1 MILCANINHLDQ
13 IFKIE
18 EKVFKKP
25 WTYDQIKYD
34 LLKLKDCEN
43 LVYIYKNEV
52 VGYILGTIV
61 LDEFN
66 LNNIAVKKKQQSNG
80 FGKMLIENL
89 IFRLIN
95 KKIKKIF
102 LEVSIYNFVA
112 TNFYKSIGFKSYG
125 VRKNYYSKGDHALL
139 FDLEIKNYG

>member
-18 EKVFKKP
+18 EKVFNKP
-25 WTYDQIKYD
+25 WSYDQIKYD
-34 LLKLKDCEN
+34 LLKIKNCEN
-43 LVYIYKNEV
+43 LVYVYDDEV
-52 VGYILGTIV
+52 IGYLLGSIV

-66 LNNIAVKKKQQSNG
+66 LNNIAVKKGQQANG
-80 FGKMLIENL
+80 VGKMLMENL

-102 LEVSIYNFVA
+102 LEVSDFNLIA
-112 TNFYKSIGFKSYG
+112 KKFYKSIGFKSYG
-125 VRKNYYSKGDHALL
+125 IRKNYYSKGDHALL